1 MDLSHFSMLINKL
14 SNKYTDIVPKESPII
29 ILDSRSSVCM
39 DNNGNDTK
47 QTRNISRRVNFVR
60 NYDKCKMKNIEWCEG
75 GLKLEYTATT
85 NVGDN
90 ELNTR
95 MKYIMVRIDN

>member
-1 MDLSHFSMLINKL
+1 
-14 SNKYTDIVPKESPII
+14 
-29 ILDSRSSVCM
+29 
-39 DNNGNDTK
+39 
-47 QTRNISRRVNFVR
+47 
-60 NYDKCKMKNIEWCEG
+60 MKNIEWCEG